1 MKRLKNE
8 LNALVNRGVDRH
20 LRLAVTGLSRSGKT
34 AFITAMVNQL
44 LNIHAGARLPLL
56 SAVREERLL
65 GVKRIP
71 QRDFGIPRFTYDE
84 GLAQLYGDPPAWPT
98 PTRGVSEI
106 RLALRFKSNDSLL
119 RHFKDTSTLY
129 LEIVDYPGEWLLDLP
144 MLAQDYLSWSRQMT
158 GLLNGQRGE
167 WSVKWRTLYLEIV
180 DYPGEWLL
188 DLPMLAQDYL
198 SWSRQ
203 MTGLLNG
210 QRGEWSVKWRMMC
223 EGLDP
228 LAPADENR
236 LADIA
241 AAWTEYLHHCKQQGL
256 HFIQPGR
263 FVLPGDMAGAP
274 ALQFFPWPD
283 VDAWGESKLA
293 QADKHTNAGML
304 RERFNYYCEKGDMA
318 GAPAL
323 QFFPWPDVD
332 AWGESKLAQADKHTN
347 AGMLRERFNYYCE
360 KVVKGF
366 YKNHFLRFDRQIVLV
381 DCLQPLNSGPQAFN
395 DMRLALTQLMQ
406 SFHYGQR
413 TLFRRLRF
421 DRQIVLV
428 DCLQPLNSGPQAFN
442 DMRLALTQLMQSF
455 HYGQR
460 TLFRRLF
467 SPVIDKLL
475 FAATKADHV
484 TIDQHANMVSLLQQL
499 IQDAWQNA
507 AFEGISMDCLGLAS
521 VQATTSGIIETID
534 QHANM
539 VSLLQQLIQDAWQ
552 NAAFEGISMDCLG
565 LASVQATTS
574 GIIDVNGE
582 KIPALRGNRLSDG
595 APLTVYPGEVP
606 ARLPG
611 QAFWDKQGF
620 QFEAFRP
627 QVMDVD
633 KPLPHIR
640 LDAALEFLIGDKLR

>member
-8 LNALVNRGVDRH
+8 LNALVNRSVDRH

-44 LNIHAGARLPLL
+44 MNIHSGARLPLL

-65 GVKRIP
+65 GVKRVP

-84 GLAQLYGDPPAWPT
+84 GIAQLYGTPPTWPT

-106 RLALRFKSNDSLL
+106 RLALRYRSNDSLM

-144 MLAQDYLSWSRQMT
+144 MLAQDYLSWSRQMV
-158 GLLNGQRGE
+158 GLLQGQRGE
-167 WSVKWRTLYLEIV
+167 WSAHWRQL
-180 DYPGEWLL
+180 
-188 DLPMLAQDYL
+188 
-198 SWSRQ
+198 
-203 MTGLLNG
+203 
-210 QRGEWSVKWRMMC
+210 C

-236 LADIA
+236 LAAIA
-241 AAWTEYLHHCKQQGL
+241 DAWTEYLHTCKQQGM

-283 VDAWGESKLA
+283 VDVVGEAKLA
-293 QADKHTNAGML
+293 QAGKQTNAGML
-304 RERFNYYCEKGDMA
+304 RERFNYYC
-318 GAPAL
+318 
-323 QFFPWPDVD
+323 
-332 AWGESKLAQADKHTN
+332 N
-347 AGMLRERFNYYCE
+347 N
-360 KVVKGF
+360 VVKGF
-366 YKNHFLRFDRQIVLV
+366 YRDYFLRFDRQIVL
-381 DCLQPLNSGPQAFN
+381 
-395 DMRLALTQLMQ
+395 
-406 SFHYGQR
+406 
-413 TLFRRLRF
+413 
-421 DRQIVLV
+421 
-428 DCLQPLNSGPQAFN
+428 FN

-484 TIDQHANMVSLLQQL
+484 TVDQHANMVSLLQQL

-507 AFEGISMDCLGLAS
+507 AFEGISMDCLGLAAI
-521 VQATTSGIIETID
+521 QAR
-534 QHANM
+534 
-539 VSLLQQLIQDAWQ
+539 DA
-552 NAAFEGISMDCLG
+552 
-565 LASVQATTS
+565 
-574 GIIDVNGE
+574 
-582 KIPALRGNRLSDG
+582 K
-595 APLTVYPGEVP
+595 
-606 ARLPG
+606 
-611 QAFWDKQGF
+611 
-620 QFEAFRP
+620 
-627 QVMDVD
+627 

>member
-1 MKRLKNE
+1 MNRIKNE

-44 LNIHAGARLPLL
+44 LSVNNGARLPML

-65 GVKRIP
+65 GVKRVP
-71 QRDFGIPRFTYDE
+71 QRDLGIQRFTYDE
-84 GLAQLYGDPPAWPT
+84 GLAQLYGNPPSWPT
-98 PTRGVSEI
+98 PTRGVSEM
-106 RLALRFKSNDSLL
+106 RLALRYRSNDSLL

-158 GLLNGQRGE
+158 GLLQGDRAE
-167 WSVKWRTLYLEIV
+167 WSTLWRKLC
-180 DYPGEWLL
+180 D
-188 DLPMLAQDYL
+188 
-198 SWSRQ
+198 
-203 MTGLLNG
+203 
-210 QRGEWSVKWRMMC
+210 
-223 EGLDP
+223 GLDP

-236 LADIA
+236 LAAISE
-241 AAWTEYLHHCKQQGL
+241 AWTDYLLRCKREGL

-283 VDAWGESKLA
+283 VDGFGESKLA
-293 QADKHTNAGML
+293 HADKSSNIGML
-304 RERFNYYCEKGDMA
+304 RARFD
-318 GAPAL
+318 
-323 QFFPWPDVD
+323 
-332 AWGESKLAQADKHTN
+332 
-347 AGMLRERFNYYCE
+347 YYCE

-366 YKNHFLRFDRQIVLV
+366 YKNHFLKFDRQIVLV

-406 SFHYGQR
+406 SFQ
-413 TLFRRLRF
+413 
-421 DRQIVLV
+421 
-428 DCLQPLNSGPQAFN
+428 
-442 DMRLALTQLMQSF
+442 
-455 HYGQR
+455 YGQR

-484 TIDQHANMVSLLQQL
+484 TVDQHANMVSLLQQL
-499 IQDAWQNA
+499 VQDAWQNA
-507 AFEGISMDCLGLAS
+507 AFEGIDRECMGIAS
-521 VQATTSGIIETID
+521 VQATQSGLVD
-534 QHANM
+534 
-539 VSLLQQLIQDAWQ
+539 
-552 NAAFEGISMDCLG
+552 
-565 LASVQATTS
+565 VQ
-574 GIIDVNGE
+574 GE
-582 KIPALRGNRLSDG
+582 QIPALRGNRLSDG
-595 APLTVYPGEVP
+595 APLTVYPGDVP

-611 QAFWDKQGF
+611 SAFWEKQGF
-620 QFEAFRP
+620 EFEQFRP

-633 KPLPHIR
+633 RPVPHIR

>member
-1 MKRLKNE
+1 MNRIKNE
-8 LNALVNRGVDRH
+8 INALMNRGVDRH

-44 LNIHAGARLPLL
+44 LSVHNGARLPLL

-65 GVKRIP
+65 GVKRVP
-71 QRDFGIPRFTYDE
+71 QRDLGIQRFTYDE
-84 GLAQLYGDPPAWPT
+84 GLAQLYGSPPSWPT
-98 PTRGVSEI
+98 PTRGVSEM
-106 RLALRFKSNDSLL
+106 RLALRYRSNDSLL

-144 MLAQDYLSWSRQMT
+144 MLAQNYLSWSRQMT
-158 GLLNGQRGE
+158 SLLHGDRDE
-167 WSVKWRTLYLEIV
+167 WSAVWRKL
-180 DYPGEWLL
+180 
-188 DLPMLAQDYL
+188 
-198 SWSRQ
+198 
-203 MTGLLNG
+203 
-210 QRGEWSVKWRMMC
+210 C

-236 LADIA
+236 LAAISE
-241 AAWTEYLHHCKQQGL
+241 AWTDYLLRCKREGL

-283 VDAWGESKLA
+283 VDAVGESKLA
-293 QADKHTNAGML
+293 QADKTTNIGML
-304 RERFNYYCEKGDMA
+304 RARFD
-318 GAPAL
+318 
-323 QFFPWPDVD
+323 
-332 AWGESKLAQADKHTN
+332 
-347 AGMLRERFNYYCE
+347 YYCE

-366 YKNHFLRFDRQIVLV
+366 YKNHF
-381 DCLQPLNSGPQAFN
+381 
-395 DMRLALTQLMQ
+395 
-406 SFHYGQR
+406 
-413 TLFRRLRF
+413 LRF

-484 TIDQHANMVSLLQQL
+484 TVDQHANMVALLQQL
-499 IQDAWQNA
+499 VQDAWQNA
-507 AFEGISMDCLGLAS
+507 AFEGIDMDCMGLAS
-521 VQATTSGIIETID
+521 VQATQSGL
-534 QHANM
+534 
-539 VSLLQQLIQDAWQ
+539 V
-552 NAAFEGISMDCLG
+552 
-565 LASVQATTS
+565 
-574 GIIDVNGE
+574 DVKGE
-582 KIPALRGNRLSDG
+582 QIPALRGNRLTDG
-595 APLTVYPGEVP
+595 VPLTVYPGEVP

-611 QAFWDKQGF
+611 SAFWEKQGF
-620 QFEAFRP
+620 QFEQFRP

-633 KPLPHIR
+633 RPMPHIR